1 MHLWWA
7 REEAWGCRNGMR
19 PQKWFL
25 LWGGGL
31 PRGGACPHVSG
42 GLVYEGVFPP
52 HFTDGWP
59 RGTERLGDPP
69 VVTQL
74 LGTEGGITT
83 PGHRLLSDFPVSVTP
98 LS

>member
-1 MHLWWA
+1 MRRKSQRKHKMHLWWA

-42 GLVYEGVFPP
+42 GLGYEGVFPP
-52 HFTDGWP
+52 ILQMGSQEAQ
-59 RGTERLGDPP
+59 RG
-69 VVTQL
+69 
-74 LGTEGGITT
+74 
-83 PGHRLLSDFPVSVTP
+83 
-98 LS
+98 